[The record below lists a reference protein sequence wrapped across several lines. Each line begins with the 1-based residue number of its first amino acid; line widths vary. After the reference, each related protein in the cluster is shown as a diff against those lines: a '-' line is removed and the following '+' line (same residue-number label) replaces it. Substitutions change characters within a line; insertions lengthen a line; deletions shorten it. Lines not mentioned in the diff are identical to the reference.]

1 MSQLYDILAEIKN
14 QPTKYLRQTSLPH
27 LFMFLNGYK
36 IAKRDLRI
44 SITLQEQEFYGDFQP
59 WIQKKLKVKTVNSW
73 ANIIQLFCINDRE
86 AFNYFFELLAEFN
99 QGETPSEPSSLKEYA
114 WKNPQATPPITADN
128 NFYQLLDKIKTRP
141 ALYLGKRSI
150 FSLQAFLDGYTC
162 ACRQLGISVT
172 EQEQEFAEFQD
183 WIEKQF
189 NQPSTHSWARI
200 IVFYS
205 EDESQALDTF
215 FELFDKFLQR
225 ESSGIPT
232 QSLATNRP
240 ENGNKKQLNSM
251 LENLSEEALAQ
262 LREEAE
268 SLHQQAKSGCISLLQ
283 IYKKIAKMKKLVKQ

>member
-1 MSQLYDILAEIKN
+1 MSQLYNILAEIKN

-44 SITLQEQEFYGDFQP
+44 TITSEEQEFYRDFQP

-99 QGETPSEPSSLKEYA
+99 QGEKPSEPPFLKEYA

-150 FSLQAFLDGYTC
+150 CSLPAFLDGYTF
-162 ACRQLGISVT
+162 AYRQLGIPVT
-172 EQEQEFAEFQD
+172 EQEQEFTEFQD

-189 NQPSTHSWARI
+189 NQQSTRSWARI
-200 IVFYS
+200 ILFYS

-215 FELFDKFLQR
+215 FQLFENFLQR
-225 ESSGIPT
+225 ESSGMPT
-232 QSLATNRP
+232 QSLATSRP

-262 LREEAE
+262 LREFAE
-268 SLHQQAKSGCISLLQ
+268 SLHQQEKSS
-283 IYKKIAKMKKLVKQ
+283 V

>member
-1 MSQLYDILAEIKN
+1 MSQLYDILAQIKN
-14 QPTKYLRQTSLPH
+14 QPTQYLRQTSLPH
-27 LFMFLNGYK
+27 LFIFLNGYK
-36 IAKRDLRI
+36 IARRDLG
-44 SITLQEQEFYGDFQP
+44 ITITSEEQEFYRDFQP

-99 QGETPSEPSSLKEYA
+99 QGEKPSESPFLKEYA
-114 WKNPQATPPITADN
+114 WKNPQATSPITAGN

-162 ACRQLGISVT
+162 ACRQLGIPVT

-189 NQPSTHSWARI
+189 NRQSTKSWARI
-200 IVFYS
+200 ILFYS

-215 FELFDKFLQR
+215 FELFEDFLQR
-225 ESSGIPT
+225 ESPPMPT
-232 QSLATNRP
+232 QSFATSFP
-240 ENGNKKQLNSM
+240 ENVNKKQLNSL

-262 LREEAE
+262 LREFAE
-268 SLHQQAKSGCISLLQ
+268 FLHQQEKSP
-283 IYKKIAKMKKLVKQ
+283 V

>member
-27 LFMFLNGYK
+27 LFMSLNGYQ

-44 SITLQEQEFYGDFQP
+44 SITSQEQEFYRDFQP

-99 QGETPSEPSSLKEYA
+99 QGEKPSEPPSLKEYA
-114 WKNPQATPPITADN
+114 WKNPQATPSITADN
-128 NFYQLLDKIKTRP
+128 NFYQLLDKIKARP

-162 ACRQLGISVT
+162 ACRQLGIPVT

-189 NQPSTHSWARI
+189 NQQSTRSWARI
-200 IVFYS
+200 ILFYS

-215 FELFDKFLQR
+215 FQLFENFLQR
-225 ESSGIPT
+225 ESSLDADTI
-232 QSLATNRP
+232 SR
-240 ENGNKKQLNSM
+240 
-251 LENLSEEALAQ
+251 
-262 LREEAE
+262 
-268 SLHQQAKSGCISLLQ
+268 HQPPRKW
-283 IYKKIAKMKKLVKQ
+283 

>member
-44 SITLQEQEFYGDFQP
+44 SITSEEQEFYRDFQP

-99 QGETPSEPSSLKEYA
+99 QGEKPSEPPSLKEYA
-114 WKNPQATPPITADN
+114 WKNPQATPPITVDN
-128 NFYQLLDKIKTRP
+128 NFYQLLDRIKTRP

-150 FSLQAFLDGYTC
+150 FSLQAFLDGYTF
-162 ACRQLGISVT
+162 ACRQLAIPVT
-172 EQEQEFAEFQD
+172 EQEQEFAEFQN

-189 NQPSTHSWARI
+189 NRQSTKSWARI
-200 IVFYS
+200 ILFYS
-205 EDESQALDTF
+205 EDESQAIDTF
-215 FELFDKFLQR
+215 FELFKDFLQS
-225 ESSGIPT
+225 ESPPMLT
-232 QSLATNRP
+232 QSFATSLP
-240 ENGNKKQLNSM
+240 ENSNKKQINSL

-262 LREEAE
+262 VREFAE
-268 SLHQQAKSGCISLLQ
+268 SLHQQEKS
-283 IYKKIAKMKKLVKQ
+283 AV

>member
-44 SITLQEQEFYGDFQP
+44 SITSEEQDFYRDFQP

-99 QGETPSEPSSLKEYA
+99 QGEKPSEPASLKEYA

-128 NFYQLLDKIKTRP
+128 NFYQLLDKIKARP

-162 ACRQLGISVT
+162 ACRQLGIPVT

-189 NQPSTHSWARI
+189 NQQSTRSWARI
-200 IVFYS
+200 ILFYS

-215 FELFDKFLQR
+215 FQLFEDFLQR
-225 ESSGIPT
+225 ELSPIAT
-232 QSLATNRP
+232 QSLATSRP

-262 LREEAE
+262 LREFAE
-268 SLHQQAKSGCISLLQ
+268 SLHQQEKSP
-283 IYKKIAKMKKLVKQ
+283 V

>member
-1 MSQLYDILAEIKN
+1 MSQLSDILAEIKN
-14 QPTKYLRQTSLPH
+14 QPTKYLRETSLPH

-44 SITLQEQEFYGDFQP
+44 TITSEEQEFYRNFQP

-73 ANIIQLFCINDRE
+73 ANIIQLFCINDIE

-99 QGETPSEPSSLKEYA
+99 QGEKPSEPPSLNEYA
-114 WKNPQATPPITADN
+114 WKNPQATPPMTADN
-128 NFYQLLDKIKTRP
+128 NFYQLLDKIKSRP

-150 FSLQAFLDGYTC
+150 FSLQAFLDGYTF
-162 ACRQLGISVT
+162 ACRQLAIPVT
-172 EQEQEFAEFQD
+172 EQEQEFTEFQD

-189 NQPSTHSWARI
+189 NHQSTRSWARI
-200 IVFYS
+200 IFFYS

-215 FELFDKFLQR
+215 FQLFENFLQR
-225 ESSGIPT
+225 ESSGMPT
-232 QSLATNRP
+232 QSLATSSP

-262 LREEAE
+262 LCEFAE
-268 SLHQQAKSGCISLLQ
+268 SLHQQEKSP
-283 IYKKIAKMKKLVKQ
+283 V

>member
-44 SITLQEQEFYGDFQP
+44 SISSEEQEFYRDFQP

-99 QGETPSEPSSLKEYA
+99 QGEKPSEPPFLKEYA
-114 WKNPQATPPITADN
+114 WKNPQATPPITADK

-141 ALYLGKRSI
+141 ALYIGKRSI
-150 FSLQAFLDGYTC
+150 FSLQAFLDGYTF
-162 ACRQLGISVT
+162 ACRQLAIPIT
-172 EQEQEFAEFQD
+172 EQEQEFAEFQN

-189 NQPSTHSWARI
+189 NRPSSKSWARI
-200 IVFYS
+200 ILFDS
-205 EDESQALDTF
+205 EDESQAFDTF
-215 FELFDKFLQR
+215 FELFEDFLQR
-225 ESSGIPT
+225 ESPPMPT
-232 QSLATNRP
+232 QSFASSLP
-240 ENGNKKQLNSM
+240 ENGNKKQLNSL

-262 LREEAE
+262 VREFAE
-268 SLHQQAKSGCISLLQ
+268 SLHQQEKS
-283 IYKKIAKMKKLVKQ
+283 AV

>member
-44 SITLQEQEFYGDFQP
+44 SITLQEQEFYRDFQP

-86 AFNYFFELLAEFN
+86 AFNYFFELLAKFN
-99 QGETPSEPSSLKEYA
+99 QGEKPSEPSSLKEYA

-162 ACRQLGISVT
+162 ACRQLGIYVT

-189 NQPSTHSWARI
+189 NQQSTRSWARI
-200 IVFYS
+200 ILFYS

-215 FELFDKFLQR
+215 FQLFENFLQR
-225 ESSGIPT
+225 ESSGMPT
-232 QSLATNRP
+232 QSLATSSP

-268 SLHQQAKSGCISLLQ
+268 SLHQQEKSSVENRFDIS
-283 IYKKIAKMKKLVKQ
+283 

>member
-44 SITLQEQEFYGDFQP
+44 SITSEEQDFYRDFQP

-86 AFNYFFELLAEFN
+86 AFNYFFELLSEFN
-99 QGETPSEPSSLKEYA
+99 QGEKPSEPASLKEYA

-128 NFYQLLDKIKTRP
+128 NFYQLLDKIKARP

-162 ACRQLGISVT
+162 ACRQLGIPVT

-189 NQPSTHSWARI
+189 NQQSTRSWARI
-200 IVFYS
+200 ILFYS

-215 FELFDKFLQR
+215 FQLFEDFLQR
-225 ESSGIPT
+225 ELSPIAT
-232 QSLATNRP
+232 QSLATSRP

-262 LREEAE
+262 LREFAE
-268 SLHQQAKSGCISLLQ
+268 SLHQQEKSP
-283 IYKKIAKMKKLVKQ
+283 V